1 MVAIYL
7 PAPLPSYIKTI
18 YINVLELKGGIYVW
32 ARNKHYRTPNTME
45 LKINVANV
53 KCESGL
59 SCKFNQIDVRNKEK
73 EGVAS
78 CKETYHHHFRPCS

>member
-1 MVAIYL
+1 
-7 PAPLPSYIKTI
+7 
-18 YINVLELKGGIYVW
+18 
-32 ARNKHYRTPNTME
+32 ME
-45 LKINVANV
+45 LKINVANM

-78 CKETYHHHFRPCS
+78 CKETYHYHFRPCS